1 MLMLYI
7 YTYDTVDNKLFVSL
21 YRISLRIMQIK
32 FQIKELI
39 VKLYIYFTKLS
50 SRIANVTTHEYFS
63 RFRDPGSYCA
73 RESSPHIGN
82 CSQRQGSN
90 CSSIC

>member
-50 SRIANVTTHEYFS
+50 VRYTFFRAMNYDSKMCRYRNYVTKLRH
-63 RFRDPGSYCA
+63 A
-73 RESSPHIGN
+73 
-82 CSQRQGSN
+82 
-90 CSSIC
+90 